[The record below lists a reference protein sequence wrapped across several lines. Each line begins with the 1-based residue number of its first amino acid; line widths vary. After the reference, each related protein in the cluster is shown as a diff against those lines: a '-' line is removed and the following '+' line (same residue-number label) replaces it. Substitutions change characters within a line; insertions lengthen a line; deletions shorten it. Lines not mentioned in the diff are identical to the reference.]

1 MQISIPNYRFRK
13 IRLCVALSGLHRVFI
28 FHVFNAVLL
37 FFSVTLKAFWK
48 PTNCLL
54 ILEFKVVCAQVKDKK
69 DPGRQT
75 ESEWNLKAA
84 EARGLLA

>member
-1 MQISIPNYRFRK
+1 MQIFIPNYRVRK

-28 FHVFNAVLL
+28 FHVFL
-37 FFSVTLKAFWK
+37 TLKAFRK
-48 PTNCLL
+48 PTNRLL

-75 ESEWNLKAA
+75 ESECNLKAA
-84 EARGLLA
+84 EARRTQA